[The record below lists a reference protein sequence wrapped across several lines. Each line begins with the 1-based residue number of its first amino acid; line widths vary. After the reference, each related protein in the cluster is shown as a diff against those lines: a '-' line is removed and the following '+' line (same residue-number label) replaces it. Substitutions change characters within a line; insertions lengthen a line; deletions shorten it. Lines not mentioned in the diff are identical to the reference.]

1 MCGETVI
8 VAEFWLSGRIVGS
21 VILIIQGTKH
31 REMDPLVTWH
41 LARTLI
47 SRLR

>member
-1 MCGETVI
+1 LCGETVI

-31 REMDPLVTWH
+31 REMDPLVTWQ
-41 LARTLI
+41 LARSLI

>member
-8 VAEFWLSGRIVGS
+8 VAEFWVSGRIVGS

-31 REMDPLVTWH
+31 REMDHLVTWK
-41 LARTLI
+41 LARSLI
-47 SRLR
+47 SRLG

>member
-1 MCGETVI
+1 LCGETVI

-31 REMDPLVTWH
+31 REMDPLVAWQ
-41 LARTLI
+41 LI